1 MSHVLRPFI
10 PLPRRHHRLLSAATI
25 THLLK
30 PQPPTP
36 TTTTY
41 PHSSRKYTQS
51 SSLHRYPHF
60 NLNALRLRD
69 SPPPEISEL
78 SDDEDESSRSRN
90 EKKRVARRAVKF
102 GIQLSKFS
110 ATQIKRILKVASLHR
125 EVLDAILLVK
135 KLGREAKRRQ
145 YNLIGKFLRDVDPEL
160 MDSLLVATLEG
171 DKKKFEKLFGLGSWD
186 IKEDEDDAHDIES
199 EDDEED
205 SQYHNDMVER
215 WCAGL
220 TNKDI
225 GITNEVYSLHEIEF
239 DRQELRRLVRRVHSL
254 QENQISSEEKAEE
267 ADAKNLRA
275 RRSLTR
281 FLRNIAKQIPDD

>member
-90 EKKRVARRAVKF
+90 EKKRVARRA
-102 GIQLSKFS
+102 
-110 ATQIKRILKVASLHR
+110 
-125 EVLDAILLVK
+125 